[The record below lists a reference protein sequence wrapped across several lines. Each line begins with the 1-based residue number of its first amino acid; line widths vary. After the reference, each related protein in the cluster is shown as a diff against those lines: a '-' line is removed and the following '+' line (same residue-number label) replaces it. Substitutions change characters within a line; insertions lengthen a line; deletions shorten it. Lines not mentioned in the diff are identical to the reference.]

1 MLTQLSTIK
10 TRLAIDP
17 YDIKDDPLLTNL
29 IALVSARFDN
39 QTNRKLT
46 YTQNT
51 TDEFQGDETELR
63 LSHYPIDEAQPITF
77 QRLTKASE
85 GWQAA
90 PGAEYVLRAGCILS
104 LLSELGRPQEQI
116 RVTYSGGYVLPGSN
130 PPPST
135 NNPQLPDDL
144 QYSCIEQCAY
154 LFQNKDRLGLAMVAA
169 EGGRIQQFPR
179 IDLLPSVSAVLAKY
193 ERWLP

>member
-1 MLTQLSTIK
+1 MLTTLPTLKSRLS
-10 TRLAIDP
+10 IDP
-17 YDIKDDPLLTNL
+17 FDIKDDTTLTNL
-29 IALVSARFDN
+29 ILLVSARFDN

-63 LSHYPIDEAQPITF
+63 LSHYPIDDTQPITF
-77 QRLTKASE
+77 QKLSTINSQQSPSSA
-85 GWQAA
+85 WQ
-90 PGAEYVLRAGCILS
+90 PVPDAEYVLRAGCILS
-104 LLSELGRPQEQI
+104 LLSEIGRPQEQI
-116 RVTYSGGYVLPGSN
+116 RVTYSGGYVPPGSN

-154 LFQNKDRLGLAMVAA
+154 LFQNK
-169 EGGRIQQFPR
+169 
-179 IDLLPSVSAVLAKY
+179 
-193 ERWLP
+193 